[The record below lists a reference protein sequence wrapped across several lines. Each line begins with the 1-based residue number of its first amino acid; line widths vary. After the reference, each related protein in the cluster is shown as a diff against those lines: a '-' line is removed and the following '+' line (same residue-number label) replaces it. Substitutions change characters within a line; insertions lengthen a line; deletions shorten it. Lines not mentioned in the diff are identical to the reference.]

1 MVCART
7 ASAPLLAAAL
17 VAALA
22 VACSLVSGA
31 YAAAEQEAAGAGG
44 NDLRL
49 RQPPIT
55 RGLSFDFYKR
65 SCPMAESIVRHF
77 VRDAVRKDVGLAAG
91 LLRLHFHDCFVQG
104 CGRARVMHACRA
116 ATGPGEQRAPP
127 NLTLRPSAFKAI
139 NDIRDRLE
147 RECRGAVVSCSD
159 ILTLAARDSVVATGG
174 PEYRVPLGRHDSPR
188 FATPQD
194 VLSGL
199 PAPTSA
205 VPSLLDV
212 FHNHSLH
219 LDATDLVALSGGH
232 TVGLGHCASFEGR
245 LFPRPD
251 LLRRLRRTCPAK
263 GTDARTVLDV
273 HTPDVFD
280 NKYYVYLV
288 NLEGLFVSCQD
299 LFTIV
304 ERLARSQRYF
314 FSQLGASI
322 TTGKSRFPVC

>member
-1 MVCART
+1 
-7 ASAPLLAAAL
+7 
-17 VAALA
+17 
-22 VACSLVSGA
+22 
-31 YAAAEQEAAGAGG
+31 
-44 NDLRL
+44 
-49 RQPPIT
+49 
-55 RGLSFDFYKR
+55 
-65 SCPMAESIVRHF
+65 
-77 VRDAVRKDVGLAAG
+77 
-91 LLRLHFHDCFVQG
+91 
-104 CGRARVMHACRA
+104 MHACRA

-159 ILTLAARDSVVATGG
+159 ILALAARDSVVATGG
-174 PEYRVPLGRHDSPR
+174 PEYRVPLGRRDSRR

-199 PAPTSA
+199 PATTSA

-212 FHNHSLH
+212 FHNHSH
-219 LDATDLVALSGGH
+219 DLDATDLVALSGGH
-232 TVGLGHCASFEGR
+232 TVGLGHCASFVGR

-280 NKYYVYLV
+280 NKYYVNLV